1 MYNYHLKQEV
11 LFLSVMTF
19 TTTRTDFKG
28 KHEFDAAQLRNKDWI
43 HWQADSFDET
53 FQFFAQRTDIL
64 QIEICD
70 WMCSFSNKNEA

>member
-43 HWQADSFDET
+43 H
-53 FQFFAQRTDIL
+53 
-64 QIEICD
+64 
-70 WMCSFSNKNEA
+70 